1 MPRRLTL
8 APHLGALIAAQDGLI
23 TRAQT
28 YQAGMTKHAVANR
41 VRYAGWHAVLPDVF
55 LTYAGSLNRRQM
67 LVAALLWAGPEAAI
81 DGRDAYRFHGVKAV
95 AINDTQVDVV
105 IPAPGRVR
113 STDFVNIRRTV
124 APICVVRTERLR
136 YVDPATAVIA
146 AARRMSNERRVLAA
160 LSDALQR
167 NVCTEHEL
175 LRAHVQATPRNA
187 AITDRA
193 LAALGSG
200 ARSVPEVTFKELA
213 EASVVLPPLLYN
225 CLLRLPCGRKISPD
239 ALAEDA
245 GVVHETNGRR
255 FHKREDL
262 FEDMQERHELMTV
275 AGLVP
280 LHNTPRQLW
289 TSGRRIISGFETCYL
304 RNRGQGLPPGV
315 VILRRGPSSA
325 AVAG

>member
-1 MPRRLTL
+1 MPRRLIL
-8 APHLGALIAAQDGLI
+8 APHLYGLLAVQDGLL
-23 TRAQT
+23 TRAQA

-41 VRYAGWHAVLPDVF
+41 VGYAGWHAVLPDVF
-55 LTYAGSLNRRQM
+55 LTYTAGLTRRQM
-67 LVAALLWAGPEAAI
+67 LIAALLWAGPEAAI
-81 DGRDAYRFHGVKAV
+81 DGRDACRFHGVRAV
-95 AINDTQVDVV
+95 AVDDDRIDIV
-105 IPAPGRVR
+105 IPATGRVR
-113 STDFVNIRRTV
+113 STGFVNVRRTV
-124 APICVVRTERLR
+124 APLRVVQTERLR

-146 AARRMSNERRVLAA
+146 ATRRMPNERNVLAA

-167 NVCTEHEL
+167 NACTEHEL

-187 AITDRA
+187 AVTDRA
-193 LAALGSG
+193 LAAIGSG

-213 EASVVLPPLLYN
+213 EASAVLPPLQYN
-225 CLLRLPCGRKISPD
+225 CLLRLPSGRKISPD

-245 GVVHETNGRR
+245 GVVHETNGRK
-255 FHKREDL
+255 FHQREDL

-275 AGLVP
+275 AGLIA

-289 TSGRRIISGFETCYL
+289 TNGRRIISGFETCYL
-304 RNRGQGLPPGV
+304 RNCGRGLPPGV